1 MQNSAE
7 IYKTQIPGFHFGI
20 WICGQCAE
28 GARDVYDMYANVL
41 RQKNLRRRQEKNF
54 FRLKA
59 LKASRECRQ
68 TLGGLKG

>member
-1 MQNSAE
+1 
-7 IYKTQIPGFHFGI
+7 
-20 WICGQCAE
+20 
-28 GARDVYDMYANVL
+28 VYDRYAIVL
-41 RQKNLRRRQEKNF
+41 QGKNQRRRQEKNF